1 MSAIC
6 LSRAREEG
14 SMDVKEQRRAA
25 LATIVLVAGRCS
37 EPLDSDLRSRGRE
50 VACVLSDAK

>member
-6 LSRAREEG
+6 LSHAREEG

-25 LATIVLVAGRCS
+25 LATMVLVAVAITVAVAVAYWFGHV
-37 EPLDSDLRSRGRE
+37 LRAAGF
-50 VACVLSDAK
+50 